1 MANKSNNGNRKKNN
15 TCIPMMGNKNKT
27 SYQQSMGRQ
36 VFDKRRNDSG
46 KIKH

>member
-1 MANKSNNGNRKKNN
+1 MANKSNNGNRKKSN
-15 TCIPMMGNKNKT
+15 IPIPTMGNKNKT
-27 SYQQSMGRQ
+27 TYQQSMGRQ